1 MRKLN
6 WILLLSLVI
15 CSIISCKQ
23 KREEITLSM
32 WHNYGGEMQK
42 SMDSLIEEFN
52 TSVGNDKGIT
62 INVTAISSSK
72 ELNKALLSIA
82 QEEPGA
88 PSMPDITTAYPQN
101 AIIFKKS
108 GKLANLYNYLD
119 QSTIDKYVSPFLKEG
134 EIDKGLYVFPLAKSS
149 EVLYLNQT
157 LFDEFCSATGFNN
170 SDLATFEGL
179 LEIATS
185 YYKWCGKSFFTADS
199 FFNLTLVGMEQLGE
213 PLIVNEHL
221 NTESKNYQYILK
233 LLYDA
238 IKNKGVTLYDGYSSD
253 LSKTGDIAA
262 STGSSAG
269 ILFYGN
275 TITYPD
281 NRVEEVEYSILP
293 YPIFKAGNKIAMQRG
308 GGLMVSASTKEREE
322 ASLTFI
328 KWLTEPKQ
336 NLKFITS
343 TGYLPVTIDAY
354 KEEMASHIQKIE
366 DERIKKMLVTV
377 TGMQEEYTFFSPQIF
392 ENFDSL
398 SKAFKT
404 NFKKAMQANSF
415 NEALAIMGS
424 L

>member
-1 MRKLN
+1 MRKLKLG
-6 WILLLSLVI
+6 LLLAL
-15 CSIISCKQ
+15 CFLTLFSCKQ
-23 KREEITLSM
+23 KKEEIILSM

-52 TSVGNDKGIT
+52 ATIGTDKGIT

-72 ELNKALLSIA
+72 ELNKALLSIDN
-82 QEEPGA
+82 EDPGSPA
-88 PSMPDITTAYPQN
+88 MPDITTAYPQN
-101 AIIFKKS
+101 AILFKKND
-108 GKLANLYNYLD
+108 KLVNIYNYLN
-119 QSTIDKYVSPFLKEG
+119 QSTVDKYVTPFIKEG

-149 EVLYLNQT
+149 EVLYLNQS
-157 LFDEFCSATGFNN
+157 LFDKFCSATGYTN
-170 SDLATFEGL
+170 SDLATMEGL

-199 FFNLTLVGMEQLGE
+199 FFNLALVGMEQLKDH
-213 PLIVNEHL
+213 LIVNEHI
-221 NTESKNYQYILK
+221 NTKSRNIQYILK
-233 LLYDA
+233 LFYDA

-253 LSKTGDIAA
+253 LSKTGDIVA

-293 YPIFKAGNKIAMQRG
+293 YPVFKDGNKIALQRG
-308 GGLMVSASTKEREE
+308 GGLMVSASTKEKEE

-336 NLKFITS
+336 NLRFISS
-343 TGYLPVTIDAY
+343 TGYLPVTKEAY
-354 KEEMASHIQKIE
+354 KEEMNSYLKTIE
-366 DERIKKMLVTV
+366 DERIQKMLITV
-377 TGMQEEYTFFSPQIF
+377 TEMQNEYAFFSPQIF
-392 ENFDSL
+392 DNFDAL
-398 SKAFKT
+398 SKSYTTA
-404 NFKKAMQANSF
+404 FKKAMHAESF
-415 NEALAIMGS
+415 EQALAIMDS